1 MGGQPAPSGALTA
14 EEPGS
19 GAQRVRIL
27 LPTAAPPPEARS
39 TTFDLGRPLPGV
51 TVGIRLDP
59 TWRSYF
65 TVVNEWE
72 RLFECDGAR
81 PTVLW
86 TGDRVGAE
94 GEKTRTDLDDW
105 SRLVECGVVG
115 LGN

>member
-1 MGGQPAPSGALTA
+1 MGPTVGASGALTS

-19 GAQRVRIL
+19 ALQRIRIL

-39 TTFDLGRPLPGV
+39 TTFDLGRPLCGT

-65 TVVNEWE
+65 TVVDEWK
-72 RLFECDGAR
+72 RLLDRDGAR
-81 PTVLW
+81 PSVLW

-94 GEKTRTDLDDW
+94 GERTRSDLDDW
-105 SRLVECGVVG
+105 SRLVDCGVIG